1 MVSIS
6 FRDGNKGFFERVP
19 KVFVEP
25 GSGCVT
31 VGADALKTSV
41 IAALIDSA
49 SFCNGGLETGGI
61 GAENDFGSPVD
72 MTIR

>member
-1 MVSIS
+1 M
-6 FRDGNKGFFERVP
+6 P
-19 KVFVEP
+19 KVFVKP

-31 VGADALKTSV
+31 VGADALKAGV

-49 SFCNGGLETGGI
+49 SFCDGGLETGGI
-61 GAENDFGSPVD
+61 GAGNDFGSSVD

>member
-1 MVSIS
+1 MVRIS

-31 VGADALKTSV
+31 VGADALKASV
-41 IAALIDSA
+41 VTALIDSA
-49 SFCNGGLETGGI
+49 SFCDGGLNASGI
-61 GAENDFGSPVD
+61 GAEYDFGSSVN